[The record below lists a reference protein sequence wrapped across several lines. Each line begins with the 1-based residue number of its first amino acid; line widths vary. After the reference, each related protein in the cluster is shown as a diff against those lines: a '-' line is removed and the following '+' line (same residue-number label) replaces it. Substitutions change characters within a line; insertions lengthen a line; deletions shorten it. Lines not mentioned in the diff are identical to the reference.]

1 MRCRERSVATGGGGA
16 YGWARRHAR
25 GLGAIVEGATR
36 TFQGHRVG
44 ELVLGA
50 LLEDLR
56 GGRDGQSRSCRDRRV
71 SRTRR
76 SQARARLSVAD
87 VAREASTPKP
97 LARRCVSTVAETTCD
112 TSRLG
117 ATRRGL
123 GPARRKR
130 VVGSSSS
137 RAGCRVRSGK
147 WRATDRFPRE
157 RARTCMT
164 VSGVRPAGPAPMRIS
179 AVAVG
184 ETSSGMVVSGRREV
198 EWNARARVSL
208 VSMSDSFARTAFI
221 SQELMLTRRFRSIPT
236 DYPYESFALQ
246 LRNAGK
252 KNKAEPRGTRR
263 RVQLFGA

>member
-1 MRCRERSVATGGGGA
+1 MAIPGTSDASDAVSDLASAKKTQRLSRTAGWPPERRRCFVRCRERSVATGGGGA

-44 ELVLGA
+44 ELMLGA

-56 GGRDGQSRSCRDRRV
+56 GERDGQSRSCRDRRV
-71 SRTRR
+71 SRMRR

-184 ETSSGMVVSGRREV
+184 ETSSGMVVSGRREI
-198 EWNARARVSL
+198 EWSARATTSI
-208 VSMSDSFARTAFI
+208 VSMSRILSH
-221 SQELMLTRRFRSIPT
+221 E
-236 DYPYESFALQ
+236 PYL
-246 LRNAGK
+246 LVN
-252 KNKAEPRGTRR
+252 T
-263 RVQLFGA
+263 LC